1 MQGKLASLERVPVE
15 TRAAWRAWLRENY
28 RRPDS
33 VWVVTYKKYSGKP
46 YVAYDELVEEA
57 LCYGWI
63 DSVGG
68 KVDDE
73 RTMLLFSPRRKGSVW
88 SKPNKERVAR
98 LIANGSMRKPGLDKI
113 EAAKADGS
121 WAALDDVDAM
131 ILPDDLAAALRA
143 NPAGQA
149 AWDARTDSRK
159 KQALQWLTSAKR
171 PETRAARIEK
181 LASGATL
188 P

>member
-1 MQGKLASLERVPVE
+1 
-15 TRAAWRAWLRENY
+15 
-28 RRPDS
+28 
-33 VWVVTYKKYSGKP
+33 
-46 YVAYDELVEEA
+46 LVEEA

-63 DSVGG
+63 ENVGG

-143 NPAGQA
+143 NPAG
-149 AWDARTDSRK
+149 
-159 KQALQWLTSAKR
+159 
-171 PETRAARIEK
+171 
-181 LASGATL
+181 ASGVGRANGL
-188 P
+188 S